1 MNHLKFSTVEITE
14 EEVAEY
20 DGNKKIVAI
29 ERKDIN
35 TIDLKYGFIGEYFI
49 VQIICGF
56 VCIGI
61 SLILGF
67 FPVIRMFSEN
77 DFPST
82 YAILPTFAYAI
93 PLIFIGLY
101 LILSLLKRKYY
112 LDVIFGNKR
121 RKIIFQDDKSSI
133 EIIDFVKKVNSGL
146 GYHISIEKFKAL

>member
-1 MNHLKFSTVEITE
+1 MKYSTVEITE

-20 DGNKKIVAI
+20 DGNTKIVAI

-35 TIDLKYGFIGEYFI
+35 TIDLKYGFIGENFI

-61 SLILGF
+61 SMILGF
-67 FPVIRMFSEN
+67 FPVFRMFSEG

-82 YAILPTFAYAI
+82 VAILPTFAYAM
-93 PLIFIGLY
+93 PLILIGLY

-112 LDVIFGNKR
+112 LDVVFGNKR
-121 RKIIFQDDKSSI
+121 RKIIFQGDKSSV
-133 EIIDFVKKVNSGL
+133 EIIDFVKNVNSGL
-146 GYHISIEKFKAL
+146 GYHISIDKIKAL